1 MTLRLGGPCTG
12 KPGGPTLRGPRRN
25 ARSVVTTHD
34 SAGVPSDT
42 AGVETSAV
50 ERLDVV
56 DDLGTYV
63 GTGRSGDPRV
73 VLRDSRDAEEL
84 GLRRIWCSERYD
96 LKESG
101 ALMSAILANTSS
113 IEVGTGIVA
122 VGSRHPLMTA
132 AMGATLQALYSS
144 RFNLGLGRSQEEFL
158 IGQSIHEIGYTG
170 FGDYVTI
177 LRRLWAGE
185 TVTYDGPAGRY
196 DSLKIVDLFPG
207 DPPIQW
213 SPPKIWVASLGGPLG
228 CRAAARYGDGVL
240 LQPCMTPEATAK
252 AVGYVKAERARLGL
266 PDIPVVQPFL
276 SAPDLDADRTMEII
290 KARMVGYIQLEV
302 FRNSYA
308 RGNGW
313 DLDTMLEIARHPMFQ
328 DMERANVDQSFRNS
342 DLLGPAQMV
351 PDRWVEESCTVGS
364 LSECVALM
372 QAFKDAGADELAF
385 YASTPAENAKLI
397 EAWREHRSS

>member
-1 MTLRLGGPCTG
+1 
-12 KPGGPTLRGPRRN
+12 
-25 ARSVVTTHD
+25 VTTHD
-34 SAGVPSDT
+34 QAGAALDT
-42 AGVETSAV
+42 AQVISEV
-50 ERLDVV
+50 ERPKVI

-73 VLRDSRDAEEL
+73 VLSDSRDAESL
-84 GLRRIWCSERYD
+84 GMRRIWCSERYD

-101 ALMSAILANTSS
+101 ALMSAILACTSS
-113 IEVGTGIVA
+113 IEVGTGILA
-122 VGSRHPLMTA
+122 AGSRHPLMTA

-170 FGDYVTI
+170 FGDYLTI

-185 TVTYDGPAGRY
+185 TVTYDGPAGKY
-196 DSLKIVDLFPG
+196 DSLKIVDLYPG
-207 DPPIQW
+207 DPPIEW
-213 SPPKIWVASLGGPLG
+213 DPPKLWVASLGGPQG

-252 AVGYVKAERARLGL
+252 AVSYVKAERARLGL
-266 PDIPVVQPFL
+266 PDIPIVQPFL
-276 SAPDLDADRTMEII
+276 SAPELDADRTMEII

-313 DLDTMLEIARHPMFQ
+313 DLGTMLEIAGHPMFQ
-328 DMERANVDQSFRNS
+328 HMERANVDQSFRNS
-342 DLLGPAQMV
+342 QLLEPAQMV

-364 LSECVALM
+364 LSECVELM
-372 QAFKDAGADELAF
+372 QNFKDAGADELAF